1 MEQENKPNTPK
12 SSNLVSFL
20 LKSSCFIIVFFI
32 IFYLFL
38 PGISHPPK
46 TRAKEIVCRSNLKS
60 ISLAVRLY
68 SEDNNTDQALTS
80 QSLPKP
86 DKWNDLIVDYMR
98 SAKPNMCPSVNK
110 QDSKTCAFVLNK
122 NLYDLKSPILAP
134 SEIVLAFEGPVG
146 WNQTGGAE
154 DMVYRHGTEKE
165 PICNVALIDGSVMRV
180 NKSEA
185 ANLKWKP

>member
-1 MEQENKPNTPK
+1 MEQKNEPNTPK
-12 SSNLVSFL
+12 SSNLVSFF
-20 LKSSCFIIVFFI
+20 LKSSCFIIAFFI

-60 ISLAVRLY
+60 IALSVILY
-68 SEDNNTDQALTS
+68 SQDNDAKWPTAE
-80 QSLPKP
+80 
-86 DKWNDLIVDYMR
+86 KWNDMTVDYLG
-98 SAKPNMCPSVNK
+98 SKKPNMCPSVKK
-110 QDSKTCAFVLNK
+110 QEPKTCAFVFNH
-122 NLYDLKSPILAP
+122 NLYELKGPIP
-134 SEIVLAFEGPVG
+134 RDMVLAFEGPVG

-165 PICNVALIDGSVMRV
+165 PSCNVALTDGSVMRV
-180 NKSEA
+180 RKSEA